1 MALKSNRVSALTND
15 LPELDASSEARAPS
29 KEGARGN
36 IKALSPLLSD
46 LSKVV
51 DGNTIEAYD
60 PHAGE
65 SGHDDD
71 DPQNEGKLRTVTIPV
86 KAGEGINITTV
97 EENGVLKVQIS
108 ATGGSGDSGLS
119 NRVSALETSQG
130 VQDGR
135 LSDIETKNTA
145 QDNAITA
152 AQAEIERLKKPVYKM
167 FSSASALG
175 NWLDDLEDGIPAE
188 ETANRIEARS
198 ESLRY
203 IFLIPSENPEE
214 GDTCTEYLF
223 NYDPASDDLSEDLSE
238 TGTLEQ
244 VGSVALDLDDYV
256 QKTQAG
262 LSAIVDGTTIVVDNT
277 GNHPVLK
284 STAAGSVN
292 DVIDPDGN
300 SLVDSQTG
308 EATIPDVVDPEGYSL
323 YETDEHGNKRFKI
336 PVIDI
341 QDLLEN
347 SLVDEN
353 GVATIPGVPS
363 FYYESQI
370 VTPDVMPQI
379 YELLSTGETV
389 VCIAGD
395 KYAMPIRYAMIEG
408 EDPVPD
414 TYEFF
419 FCCVDDPGSS
429 NYGTTRNGPAYTIY
443 SVKTVYNAGTTSV
456 VWNTQHVSTDKFD
469 GEFLSDKVYDDTSTF
484 VRGDFVYYPGTGKMY
499 TPIVD
504 SVTGVNP
511 TAVPP
516 KWGKV
521 TLSRILSNIQTEVTQ
536 DVEHAVET
544 LQSRIL
550 FSLDPSAVTGQQ
562 EINFG
567 SLSNAGDANVKGT
580 FFNPNMNFDISLST
594 NILFV
599 VTQSC
604 QGPDHGLTGFAY
616 FVILRYDAATMSSP
630 AQNTCVAVSQDISSM
645 LSQTGMHVARII
657 DILPGVN
664 QLMSDKLYY
673 IALVTNYTKIYF
685 IGNSIANN
693 NVLSTAGFT
702 FAFHTDNITNAG
714 SAANFRANHAVL
726 NPTNDFTQRFF
737 AAITNLGFGANWNV
751 IMRELNT
758 DLGMSNDWLL
768 DMVSGGSLF
777 QAYTPSANVTMTHFA
792 ILDNQSNV
800 PGTGTTNNCLRNI
813 LTGSGDVYGTNILD
827 GKTLEISSSIID
839 SGKYLHTVTITGG
852 VTLTAGT
859 TYLFPVVS
867 SLPNPLVSGATAAL
881 AAELSGSGVP
891 TRNVYGCKNMWY
903 VNLTD
908 GDNVHSCGLRTGFY
922 LRINDTDV

>member
-15 LPELDASSEARAPS
+15 LPELDASSEARVPS

-46 LSKVV
+46 LNKVV
-51 DGNTIEAYD
+51 DGNTIEAFD

-86 KAGEGINITTV
+86 KAGDGINITTV

-135 LSDIETKNTA
+135 LGDIETKNTA

-167 FSSASALG
+167 FSSASALSD
-175 NWLDDLEDGIPAE
+175 WLDNLEDGIPAE

-214 GDTCTEYLF
+214 GDACTEYLF
-223 NYDPASDDLSEDLSE
+223 NYDPESDDLSEDLSE

-262 LSAIVDGTTIVVDNT
+262 LNAIVDGTTIVVDNT
-277 GNHPVLK
+277 GSNPVLK
-284 STAAGSVN
+284 STAAGNVS

-308 EATIPDVVDPEGYSL
+308 EVAIPDVVDATSHSYYDPTTKKFVL
-323 YETDEHGNKRFKI
+323 
-336 PVIDI
+336 PVVDI
-341 QDLLEN
+341 HNMLGE
-347 SLVDEN
+347 SLVDNRN

-363 FYYESQI
+363 FYYNSQI
-370 VTPDVMPQI
+370 GPDIVAQV
-379 YELLSTGETV
+379 YELLDAGETV
-389 VCIAGD
+389 VCIDGD
-395 KYAMPIRYAMIEG
+395 KYAMPIRYNSEEIEG
-408 EDPVPD
+408 TDD
-414 TYEFF
+414 YTYEIF
-419 FCCVDDPGSS
+419 FCCVDDPESS

-456 VWNTQHVSTDKFD
+456 VWNTQHISTDKFD
-469 GEFLSDKVYDDTSTF
+469 GEFLSDKIYDDTSTF

-536 DVEHAVET
+536 DVEHAIDT
-544 LQSRIL
+544 LQSRII

-562 EINFG
+562 EINFD

-580 FFNPNMNFDISLST
+580 FFNPNMNFDISTNT

-630 AQNTCVAVSQDISSM
+630 AQNTCVAVSEDISGM
-645 LSQTGMHVARII
+645 LNQTGMHVARII
-657 DILPGVN
+657 DILLGVD
-664 QLMSDKLYY
+664 QLKSDKLYY

-702 FAFHTDNITNAG
+702 FAFLTNNISNAG
-714 SAANFRANHAVL
+714 SAANFLANHAVL

-737 AAITNLGFGANWNV
+737 AAITNLGFGSNWNV
-751 IMRELNT
+751 IMRTLND

-768 DMVSGGSLF
+768 GMVSGGSLF

-800 PGTGTTNNCLRNI
+800 PGTGTTNNCLNSV
-813 LTGSGDVYGTNILD
+813 LTGSGNVYNTNILD
-827 GKTLEISSSIID
+827 GKTLNISTSIIE
-839 SGKYLHTVTITGG
+839 SGKYLHTVAITGG

-859 TYLFPVVS
+859 TYFFPVVS

-903 VNLTD
+903 VD
-908 GDNVHSCGLRTGFY
+908 ISDSSNVHSCGLRTGFY
-922 LRINDTDV
+922 LRINDADV